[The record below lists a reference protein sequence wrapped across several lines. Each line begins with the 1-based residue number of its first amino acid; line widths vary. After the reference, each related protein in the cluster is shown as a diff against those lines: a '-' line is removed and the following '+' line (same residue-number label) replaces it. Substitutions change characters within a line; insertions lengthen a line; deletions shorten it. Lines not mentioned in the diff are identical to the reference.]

1 MWFDAGIVFGCVAL
15 VLSMLLLTLTIV
27 NMMSRQ
33 PAEQQI
39 LVPVVSLQN
48 SAFNLYVY
56 FVLILLIA
64 YS

>member
-27 NMMSRQ
+27 NMMSHQ